1 MSQDARL
8 LMELEDEVVLSRR
21 SATRGD
27 HETLD
32 YIPGSTLLGWAASHL
47 YERLSVEDAYL
58 VFHSGK
64 VRFYNGL
71 PLTPSGGR
79 ARPMPLCWHEDKGGK
94 SAREETR
101 EEKGRLISDRVF
113 NLISGKSE
121 HILQPRQLRTG
132 YIDDSGHVFQPSRAY
147 RMKTAL
153 NPDTATA
160 AESQLF
166 GYESL
171 DRCQHFVGGISA
183 DDDVDPVLFNDLLD
197 VFGGTIRIG
206 RSRSAQY
213 GRVWV
218 SVDRKKMNG
227 ETPELSRES
236 RELTLWLISDLA
248 LRDTCGS
255 PTLCPDPFILGLPNG
270 QLVLEKTFVRSRS
283 YAPYNAFHKSRGM
296 DRQVLVAGS
305 VLTFMFDE
313 PLPESCLSLLADGI
327 GLYRECG
334 LGEVSINPELIQ
346 GEHPKFSTADS
357 THPIKGLV
365 SSNGVVRPDDPFITF
380 LERRSVGRSTEEVSK
395 AWAQEKLEELKSMY
409 LSARKFNGAKLF
421 DHIGPG
427 RAQWRRVLDAATE
440 PESTQLNKR
449 LFDSDTGVCKEKDAD
464 WSIQLDKEKTFR
476 SWLENLI
483 LQSDKEKLNTSRNIQ
498 WLAKLAE
505 GLRDET
511 CQTSKGRTG

>member
-1 MSQDARL
+1 MSWDARL

-94 SAREETR
+94 SAREE
-101 EEKGRLISDRVF
+101 KGLLISDRVF

-121 HILQPRQLRTG
+121 HILQPRQLRNG
-132 YIDDSGHVFQPSRAY
+132 YIDDSGHVFQPSRTY

-153 NPDTATA
+153 NPNTATA
-160 AESQLF
+160 SESQLF

-183 DDDVDPVLFNDLLD
+183 DNDVNEELFKKLLE
-197 VFGGTIRIG
+197 VFNGSMRIG

-213 GRVWV
+213 GRVRV
-218 SVDRKKMNG
+218 SFYREKMNNVTVG
-227 ETPELSRES
+227 LSGKS

-255 PTLCPDPFILGLPNG
+255 PTLCPDPSILGLPKG

-313 PLPESCLSLLADGI
+313 PLPESCLSLLSDGI
-327 GLYRECG
+327 GDYRECG

-346 GEHPKFSTADS
+346 GDHPNFLTADT
-357 THPIKGLV
+357 THPIKGVV
-365 SSNGVVRPDDPFITF
+365 SPKGVVRPDDPFITF
-380 LERRSVGRSTEEVSK
+380 LERRSVGRSTEEDSK
-395 AWAQEKLEELKSMY
+395 AWAQGKIVELKSMY

-421 DHIGPG
+421 DPIGPG

-440 PESTQLNKR
+440 PESTHLNKR

-483 LQSDKEKLNTSRNIQ
+483 LQSDKEKLKTSRNIQ

-511 CQTSKGRTG
+511 CPTSKGGTG

>member
-1 MSQDARL
+1 VSQDARL

-21 SATRGD
+21 SATKGD

-47 YERLSVEDAYL
+47 YERLSMEKAYL

-64 VRFYNGL
+64 IRFYNGL
-71 PLTPSGGR
+71 PSTPSGGR

-94 SAREETR
+94 SARE
-101 EEKGRLISDRVF
+101 KGLLISDRVF

-121 HILQPRQLRTG
+121 HILQPRQLRAG
-132 YIDDSGHVFQPSRAY
+132 YIDDSGHIFQPSRTY

-153 NPDTATA
+153 NPNTATA

-171 DRCQHFVGGISA
+171 DRCQYFVGGISA
-183 DDDVDPVLFNDLLD
+183 DDDVDPDLFDQLLE
-197 VFGGTIRIG
+197 VFDGSIRIG

-213 GRVWV
+213 GRVRV
-218 SVDRKKMNG
+218 RVEREKMNSVMAG
-227 ETPELSRES
+227 FSGES

-248 LRDTCGS
+248 LRDVCGN
-255 PTLCPDPFILGLPNG
+255 PTLSPDPTVLGLPNG
-270 QLVLEKTFVRSRS
+270 QLVLEKTFVRFRS

-305 VLTFMFDE
+305 VLTFMFDQ
-313 PLPESCLSLLADGI
+313 PLPESYLSLLSDGI
-327 GLYRECG
+327 GDYRECG

-346 GEHPKFSTADS
+346 GEHPNFSTADI
-357 THPIKGLV
+357 THPIKELV
-365 SSNGVVRPDDPFITF
+365 SPKGVVRPDDPFITF
-380 LERRSVGRSTEEVSK
+380 LERRSGGLSAEVDSK
-395 AWAQEKLEELKSMY
+395 AWAQEKLEGLRSMY
-409 LSARKFNGAKLF
+409 LLARKFNGVNF
-421 DHIGPG
+421 SEPIGPG

-440 PESTQLNKR
+440 PESTQLKKR

-464 WSIQLDKEKTFR
+464 WGIQLDKEKTFR
-476 SWLENLI
+476 SWLENLV